1 MLVLLG
7 VLLVGKEH
15 DHLRRCLADVR
26 VELVPTWHRLHF
38 ELAHGASLI
47 SSLVVGVHCTAD
59 AGVVAKCAW
68 VPFERHLLDMELTE
82 IDLALRSE
90 QGLTLLLERL
100 SDADDRLL
108 LLQALRI
115 TTGHRHDV

>member
-1 MLVLLG
+1 MLLG

-47 SSLVVGVHCTAD
+47 SGLVVGVPCTAD

-82 IDLALRSE
+82 IDLAFRSE